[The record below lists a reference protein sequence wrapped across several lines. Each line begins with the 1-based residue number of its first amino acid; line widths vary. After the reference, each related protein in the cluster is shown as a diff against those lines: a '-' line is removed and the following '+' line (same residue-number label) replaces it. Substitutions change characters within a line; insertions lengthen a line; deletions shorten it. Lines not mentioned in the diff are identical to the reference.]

1 MAATNK
7 LLARSDK
14 SSAAVQ
20 ATNKVRRTAQRMFLP
35 ARPNWGRCRLFTLA
49 NMNILLW
56 YLPYAMFSGAW
67 DVALSES
74 DMRTDKEGRPNE
86 SRTATN
92 LNN

>member
-1 MAATNK
+1 
-7 LLARSDK
+7 
-14 SSAAVQ
+14 
-20 ATNKVRRTAQRMFLP
+20 MFLP

-49 NMNILLW
+49 VTNMNILLW

-74 DMRTDKEGRPNE
+74 DMRTDKEGWPNE

-92 LNN
+92 LNNKGPRNFVPTLPSHNERKTEMKPCMDWWL